1 MTLIKIEPSYK
12 KSVVDIEFFKNDEDV
27 WVHYE
32 QGWRWGTFFANV
44 TDEEMEELLA
54 HNKYCEEN
62 NVYEEFE
69 ISALTDFELKDTWDG
84 CWGDIRVWKT
94 DWTEEQRQELK
105 EKIEDSPDW
114 WDCLM
119 EHGFDPHDSETYIC
133 GVINIE
139 KLDKHPWDTN
149 PEPKEDSLKA

>member
-1 MTLIKIEPSYK
+1 MCGYTTSKAGVGE
-12 KSVVDIEFFKNDEDV
+12 
-27 WVHYE
+27 H
-32 QGWRWGTFFANV
+32 FFANV

-69 ISALTDFELKDTWDG
+69 ISALTDFELNDTWDG

-119 EHGFDPHDSETYIC
+119 EHGFDPHDVRNLHLWCNQY
-133 GVINIE
+133 
-139 KLDKHPWDTN
+139 
-149 PEPKEDSLKA
+149 

>member
-1 MTLIKIEPSYK
+1 MTLIKIEPTYK
-12 KSVVDIEFFKNDEDV
+12 KSVIDIEFFKNDEDV

-69 ISALTDFELKDTWDG
+69 ISALTDFELNDTWDG
-84 CWGDIRVWKT
+84 CWGTSVSGKQIGRKNNK
-94 DWTEEQRQELK
+94 QNSKKRQ
-105 EKIEDSPDW
+105 KIH
-114 WDCLM
+114 LI
-119 EHGFDPHDSETYIC
+119 GGI
-133 GVINIE
+133 
-139 KLDKHPWDTN
+139 
-149 PEPKEDSLKA
+149 A